1 MLLIKV
7 DFREKD
13 LIALLQ
19 LKIMNDA
26 NENDT
31 NCTNKHNIKL
41 KVDNLKI
48 GDVAFIEID
57 KNENEISNELLLFE
71 RKSLNDLA
79 SSIKDGRYAEQS
91 FRLDGYEAVPN
102 HNIVYLIEGDISK
115 YRESQFHRIN
125 KNTLL
130 SSMFSILYYK
140 GFSVVRTMNVLETCE
155 LISSWADKLER
166 EMGGKSSKIGNG
178 RGSTKIPYYKSDAYS
193 SPCTACT
200 ASSTVARSDT
210 FVESENNSIIAEK
223 ENTQFHIELNE
234 LQIQK
239 CNEHGSNDN
248 NTALQHYDYCN
259 VLKVKKEK
267 NANVTPENIGVIMLS
282 TIPGISSKTAI
293 VIMNEFKT
301 IAQLIKSF
309 ELNPHCLNN
318 ICIESGGGKSRKIT
332 STCIENI
339 RKYLMNM

>member
-13 LIALLQ
+13 LIALMQ
-19 LKIMNDA
+19 LKLINGG
-26 NENDT
+26 EN
-31 NCTNKHNIKL
+31 NNIKF

-57 KNENEISNELLLFE
+57 KNENEIGDELLLFE

-91 FRLDGYEAVPN
+91 FRLDGYQAVPN
-102 HNIVYLIEGDISK
+102 HNIIYLIEGDISR
-115 YRESQFHRIN
+115 YRENQFSRIN

-140 GFSVVRTMNVLETCE
+140 GFSVIRTMNVIETSE
-155 LISSWADKLER
+155 LIWSWADKLER
-166 EMGGKSSKIGNG
+166 ELDGKKIKSGSKK
-178 RGSTKIPYYKSDAYS
+178 TAYYTTLVSNSDG
-193 SPCTACT
+193 TA
-200 ASSTVARSDT
+200 
-210 FVESENNSIIAEK
+210 EENMQNVQ
-223 ENTQFHIELNE
+223 NVQE
-234 LQIQK
+234 LQIQIHMPTVSEE
-239 CNEHGSNDN
+239 NEKNVVK
-248 NTALQHYDYCN
+248 LYDYCN

-282 TIPGISSKTAI
+282 TIPGISSKTASA
-293 VIMNEFKT
+293 IMNEFKT
-301 IAQLIKSF
+301 MAQLIKSF
-309 ELNPHCLNN
+309 EQNPHCLNH
-318 ICIESGGGKSRKIT
+318 ICIENDGGKSRKIT

-339 RKYLMNM
+339 RKYVLHM

>member
-19 LKIMNDA
+19 LKMMNDS
-26 NENDT
+26 ND
-31 NCTNKHNIKL
+31 NNDKNKNNSIKL

-48 GDVAFIEID
+48 GDVAFIETD
-57 KNENEISNELLLFE
+57 KNENEIGDELLIFE

-91 FRLDGYEAVPN
+91 FRLDGYQAVPN
-102 HNIVYLIEGDISK
+102 HNIVYLIEGDLSK
-115 YRESQFHRIN
+115 YRENQFSRIN
-125 KNTLL
+125 KKTLL

-140 GFSVVRTMNVLETCE
+140 GFSVVRTMNVVETCD
-155 LISSWADKLER
+155 LVWSWADKLER
-166 EMGGKSSKIGNG
+166 EMASGKKSKS
-178 RGSTKIPYYKSDAYS
+178 GSGFEKMPYYKNDI
-193 SPCTACT
+193 T
-200 ASSTVARSDT
+200 SSTFTFNSNSDT
-210 FVESENNSIIAEK
+210 TVAENKDNM
-223 ENTQFHIELNE
+223 QFHIELELDASQENNE
-234 LQIQK
+234 GGIDKVVEAQPYP
-239 CNEHGSNDN
+239 
-248 NTALQHYDYCN
+248 YDYCS

-293 VIMNEFKT
+293 AIMNEFKT
-301 IAQLIKSF
+301 IGQLIKSF
-309 ELNPHCLNN
+309 ELNAHCLNHV
-318 ICIESGGGKSRKIT
+318 CIETNGKSRKIT

-339 RKYLMNM
+339 RKYLLNM

>member
-19 LKIMNDA
+19 LKMMNDA
-26 NENDT
+26 KDDNNP
-31 NCTNKHNIKL
+31 IKL

-48 GDVAFIEID
+48 GDVAFVEID
-57 KNENEISNELLLFE
+57 KNENEIGDELLLFE

-102 HNIVYLIEGDISK
+102 HNIVYLIEGDLSR
-115 YRESQFHRIN
+115 YRENQFSRIN

-140 GFSVVRTMNVLETCE
+140 GFSVVRTMNVLETCD
-155 LISSWADKLER
+155 LVWSWADKLER
-166 EMGGKSSKIGNG
+166 EMGGGKKSKSGSK
-178 RGSTKIPYYKSDAYS
+178 KMPYYKSDII
-193 SPCTACT
+193 
-200 ASSTVARSDT
+200 STFNSNS
-210 FVESENNSIIAEK
+210 ESTLAENK
-223 ENTQFHIELNE
+223 ENPQFHIELELEPPQENE
-234 LQIQK
+234 
-239 CNEHGSNDN
+239 GSDK
-248 NTALQHYDYCN
+248 TVVQTYDYCS

-301 IAQLIKSF
+301 IGALIKSF
-309 ELNPHCLNN
+309 ELNPHCLNK
-318 ICIESGGGKSRKIT
+318 ICIETNGKSRKIT

-339 RKYLMNM
+339 QKYLLNI

>member
-19 LKIMNDA
+19 LMNDS
-26 NENDT
+26 NDNNDT
-31 NCTNKHNIKL
+31 TNNNSIKI

-48 GDVAFIEID
+48 GDVAFVEID
-57 KNENEISNELLLFE
+57 KNENEIGDELLLFE

-79 SSIKDGRYAEQS
+79 SSIKDGRYSEQS
-91 FRLDGYEAVPN
+91 FRLDGYEPVPN
-102 HNIVYLIEGDISK
+102 HNIVYLIEGDISR
-115 YRESQFHRIN
+115 YRENKFSRIN
-125 KNTLL
+125 KKTLL

-140 GFSVVRTMNVLETCE
+140 GFSVIRTMNVVETSE
-155 LISSWADKLER
+155 LIWSWADKLQR
-166 EMGGKSSKIGNG
+166 EMASGKKSKS
-178 RGSTKIPYYKSDAYS
+178 GSGFEKTAYYKRDVTLVAPSA
-193 SPCTACT
+193 A
-200 ASSTVARSDT
+200 STVA
-210 FVESENNSIIAEK
+210 ENK
-223 ENTQFHIELNE
+223 ENSQFRIELELETPEVNE
-234 LQIQK
+234 TKSIDKNVVQ
-239 CNEHGSNDN
+239 
-248 NTALQHYDYCN
+248 TYDYCG

-301 IAQLIKSF
+301 IGALIKSF
-309 ELNPHCLNN
+309 EQNPHCLNK
-318 ICIESGGGKSRKIT
+318 ICIETNGKSRKIT

-339 RKYLMNM
+339 RKYLLNV

>member
-19 LKIMNDA
+19 LKMMNDV
-26 NENDT
+26 NDD
-31 NCTNKHNIKL
+31 NNSIKL

-48 GDVAFIEID
+48 GDVAFIETD
-57 KNENEISNELLLFE
+57 KNENEIGDELLIFE

-91 FRLDGYEAVPN
+91 FRLDGYQAVPN
-102 HNIVYLIEGDISK
+102 HNIVYLIEGDLSK
-115 YRESQFHRIN
+115 YRENQFSRIN
-125 KNTLL
+125 KKTLL

-140 GFSVVRTMNVLETCE
+140 GFSVVRTMNVVETCE
-155 LISSWADKLER
+155 LVWSWADKLDR
-166 EMGGKSSKIGNG
+166 EMVRTNSESGSKK
-178 RGSTKIPYYKSDAYS
+178 TPYYKNDII
-193 SPCTACT
+193 
-200 ASSTVARSDT
+200 SSTSSISTFNSNSNSDT
-210 FVESENNSIIAEK
+210 TVSENK
-223 ENTQFHIELNE
+223 ENMQFHIELE
-234 LQIQK
+234 LETHQ
-239 CNEHGSNDN
+239 DN
-248 NTALQHYDYCN
+248 NQGGIDKVVAAQAAQPYPYDYCS

-293 VIMNEFKT
+293 SIMNEFKT
-301 IAQLIKSF
+301 IGQLIKSF
-309 ELNPHCLNN
+309 ELNAHCLNK
-318 ICIESGGGKSRKIT
+318 ICIETNGKSRKIT

-339 RKYLMNM
+339 RKYLLNIY

>member
-13 LIALLQ
+13 LIALMQ
-19 LKIMNDA
+19 LKLINDS
-26 NENDT
+26 ND
-31 NCTNKHNIKL
+31 NKNASIKL

-48 GDVAFIEID
+48 GDVSFVEID
-57 KNENEISNELLLFE
+57 KNDNEIGDELLLFE

-91 FRLDGYEAVPN
+91 FRLDGYQPVPN

-115 YRESQFHRIN
+115 YRESQYTRIN

-140 GFSVVRTMNVLETCE
+140 GFSVVRTMNVVETSE
-155 LISSWADKLER
+155 LIWSWGDKLER
-166 EMGGKSSKIGNG
+166 EMDEKKAKSSVKK
-178 RGSTKIPYYKSDAYS
+178 TAYYKGVA
-193 SPCTACT
+193 PVAPVTAAAT
-200 ASSTVARSDT
+200 
-210 FVESENNSIIAEK
+210 IAENK
-223 ENTQFHIELNE
+223 ENMQFHIELNE
-234 LQIQK
+234 SELQMQAPED
-239 CNEHGSNDN
+239 NESNTKTNDKDVVV
-248 NTALQHYDYCN
+248 QSYDYCN

-293 VIMNEFKT
+293 AIMNEFKT
-301 IAQLIKSF
+301 IGQLIKSF
-309 ELNPHCLNN
+309 EQNPHCLNKL
-318 ICIESGGGKSRKIT
+318 CIETNGKQRKIT

-339 RKYLMNM
+339 RRYLLNM

>member
-19 LKIMNDA
+19 LKMMNDA
-26 NENDT
+26 NDVASDK
-31 NCTNKHNIKL
+31 NKNNMNTNIKL

-48 GDVAFIEID
+48 GDVAFVEID
-57 KNENEISNELLLFE
+57 KNENEIGDELLLFE

-91 FRLDGYEAVPN
+91 FRLDGYQAVPN
-102 HNIVYLIEGDISK
+102 HNIVYLIEGDISR
-115 YRESQFHRIN
+115 YRENQFSRIN

-140 GFSVVRTMNVLETCE
+140 GFSVVRTMNVIETSE
-155 LISSWADKLER
+155 LIWSWADKLER
-166 EMGGKSSKIGNG
+166 EMGGGKKLKSGA
-178 RGSTKIPYYKSDAYS
+178 TKIPYYKSDVSDVSIPSVSVFTDYTS
-193 SPCTACT
+193 NSD
-200 ASSTVARSDT
+200 STVA
-210 FVESENNSIIAEK
+210 ENK
-223 ENTQFHIELNE
+223 ENLQFHIEFNE
-234 LQIQK
+234 RPEECDKNVVQ
-239 CNEHGSNDN
+239 
-248 NTALQHYDYCN
+248 TYDYCS
-259 VLKVKKEK
+259 VLKIKKEK
-267 NANVTPENIGVIMLS
+267 NANITPENIGVIMLS

-301 IAQLIKSF
+301 IGQLIKSF
-309 ELNPHCLNN
+309 ELNPYCLNK
-318 ICIESGGGKSRKIT
+318 ICIETNGKSRKIT

-339 RKYLMNM
+339 RKYLLNM

>member
-19 LKIMNDA
+19 LKTMNDS
-26 NENDT
+26 ND
-31 NCTNKHNIKL
+31 NNDKNKNNSIKL

-48 GDVAFIEID
+48 GDVAFIETD
-57 KNENEISNELLLFE
+57 KNENEIGDELLIFE

-91 FRLDGYEAVPN
+91 FRLDGYQAVPN
-102 HNIVYLIEGDISK
+102 HNIVYLIEGDLSK
-115 YRESQFHRIN
+115 YRENQFSRIN
-125 KNTLL
+125 KKTLL

-140 GFSVVRTMNVLETCE
+140 GFSVVRTMNVVETCD
-155 LISSWADKLER
+155 LVWSWADKLER
-166 EMGGKSSKIGNG
+166 EMVRTNSESGSK
-178 RGSTKIPYYKSDAYS
+178 KMPYYKNDI
-193 SPCTACT
+193 T
-200 ASSTVARSDT
+200 SSTSSTFNSNSNSDT
-210 FVESENNSIIAEK
+210 TVAENN
-223 ENTQFHIELNE
+223 ENMQFHIELETNQVNNE
-234 LQIQK
+234 GGIDKVVEAQPYP
-239 CNEHGSNDN
+239 
-248 NTALQHYDYCN
+248 YDYCS

-301 IAQLIKSF
+301 IGALIKSF
-309 ELNPHCLNN
+309 ELNPHCLNK
-318 ICIESGGGKSRKIT
+318 ICIETNGKSRKIT

-339 RKYLMNM
+339 RKYLLNV

>member
-19 LKIMNDA
+19 LKMMNDV
-26 NENDT
+26 NDD
-31 NCTNKHNIKL
+31 NNSIKL

-48 GDVAFIEID
+48 GDVAFIETD
-57 KNENEISNELLLFE
+57 KNENEIGDELLIFE

-91 FRLDGYEAVPN
+91 FRLDGYQAVPN
-102 HNIVYLIEGDISK
+102 HNIVYLIEGDLSK
-115 YRESQFHRIN
+115 YRENQFSRIN
-125 KNTLL
+125 KKTLL

-140 GFSVVRTMNVLETCE
+140 GFSVVRTMNVVETCE
-155 LISSWADKLER
+155 LVWSWADKLDR
-166 EMGGKSSKIGNG
+166 EMVRTKLESGSKK
-178 RGSTKIPYYKSDAYS
+178 TPYYKNDII
-193 SPCTACT
+193 
-200 ASSTVARSDT
+200 SSTSSTFTSNSNSDT
-210 FVESENNSIIAEK
+210 TVLENK
-223 ENTQFHIELNE
+223 ENMQFHIELE
-234 LQIQK
+234 LETHQ
-239 CNEHGSNDN
+239 DN
-248 NTALQHYDYCN
+248 NQGGIDKVVAAQAAQPYPYDYCS

-293 VIMNEFKT
+293 AIMNEFKT
-301 IAQLIKSF
+301 IGQLIKSF
-309 ELNPHCLNN
+309 EQNAHCLNKV
-318 ICIESGGGKSRKIT
+318 CIETNGKSRKIT

-339 RKYLMNM
+339 RKYLLNM

>member
-19 LKIMNDA
+19 VKLMNDS
-26 NENDT
+26 ND
-31 NCTNKHNIKL
+31 NNNSIKL

-57 KNENEISNELLLFE
+57 KNENEIGDELLLFE

-91 FRLDGYEAVPN
+91 FRLDGYQPVPN
-102 HNIVYLIEGDISK
+102 HNIVYLIEGDLSR
-115 YRESQFHRIN
+115 YRENKFSRIN
-125 KNTLL
+125 KKTLL
-130 SSMFSILYYK
+130 SSMFSIIYYK
-140 GFSVVRTMNVLETCE
+140 GFSVVRTMNVIETSE
-155 LISSWADKLER
+155 LIWCWADKLER
-166 EMGGKSSKIGNG
+166 EMASGKKSKS
-178 RGSTKIPYYKSDAYS
+178 GSGFEKMAYYKSDLPGIAVVVN
-193 SPCTACT
+193 TG
-200 ASSTVARSDT
+200 
-210 FVESENNSIIAEK
+210 ENDSNAEEKK
-223 ENTQFHIELNE
+223 ENMQFHLELNE
-234 LQIQK
+234 SKLQMPRPQD
-239 CNEHGSNDN
+239 NSNICHVSDS
-248 NTALQHYDYCN
+248 YDYCS

-301 IAQLIKSF
+301 IGQLIKSF
-309 ELNPHCLNN
+309 ELNLHCLNH
-318 ICIESGGGKSRKIT
+318 ICIETNGKSRKIT

-339 RKYLMNM
+339 RKYLLNIH

>member
-19 LKIMNDA
+19 LKMMNDS
-26 NENDT
+26 ND
-31 NCTNKHNIKL
+31 NNDKNKNNSIKL

-48 GDVAFIEID
+48 GDVAFIETD
-57 KNENEISNELLLFE
+57 KNENEIGDELLIFE

-91 FRLDGYEAVPN
+91 FRLDGYQAVPN
-102 HNIVYLIEGDISK
+102 HNIVYLIEGDLSK
-115 YRESQFHRIN
+115 YRENQFSRIN
-125 KNTLL
+125 KKTLL

-140 GFSVVRTMNVLETCE
+140 GFSVVRTMNVVETCD
-155 LISSWADKLER
+155 LIWSWADKLER
-166 EMGGKSSKIGNG
+166 EMVRTNSESGSKK
-178 RGSTKIPYYKSDAYS
+178 TPYYKNDI
-193 SPCTACT
+193 T
-200 ASSTVARSDT
+200 SSTSSISTFNSNSNSDT
-210 FVESENNSIIAEK
+210 TVAENN
-223 ENTQFHIELNE
+223 ENMQFHIELETNQVNNE
-234 LQIQK
+234 GGIDKVVEAQLYP
-239 CNEHGSNDN
+239 
-248 NTALQHYDYCN
+248 YDYCS

-293 VIMNEFKT
+293 AIMNEFKT
-301 IAQLIKSF
+301 IGQLIKSF
-309 ELNPHCLNN
+309 ELNAHCLNKV
-318 ICIESGGGKSRKIT
+318 CIETNGKSRKIT

-339 RKYLMNM
+339 RKYLLNM

>member
-19 LKIMNDA
+19 LKLMNDS
-26 NENDT
+26 ND
-31 NCTNKHNIKL
+31 NNDISNNNSIKL

-48 GDVAFIEID
+48 GDVAFVEID
-57 KNENEISNELLLFE
+57 KNENETGDELLLFE

-91 FRLDGYEAVPN
+91 FRLDGYQPIPN
-102 HNIVYLIEGDISK
+102 HNIVYLIEGDFSR
-115 YRESQFHRIN
+115 YRENKFSRIN
-125 KNTLL
+125 KKTLL

-140 GFSVVRTMNVLETCE
+140 GFSVVRTMNVVETSE
-155 LISSWADKLER
+155 LIWSWADKLER
-166 EMGGKSSKIGNG
+166 EMGGGKKSKS
-178 RGSTKIPYYKSDAYS
+178 GSGFEKMPYYKSDV
-193 SPCTACT
+193 TLV
-200 ASSTVARSDT
+200 ASSADSAI
-210 FVESENNSIIAEK
+210 EENS
-223 ENTQFHIELNE
+223 QFHIELELETPEVNE
-234 LQIQK
+234 RIDK
-239 CNEHGSNDN
+239 NVVS
-248 NTALQHYDYCN
+248 YDYCS

-301 IAQLIKSF
+301 IGALIKSF
-309 ELNPHCLNN
+309 ELNPHCLNK
-318 ICIESGGGKSRKIT
+318 ICIETNGKSRKIT

-339 RKYLMNM
+339 RKYLLNV

>member
-19 LKIMNDA
+19 LMNDS
-26 NENDT
+26 ND
-31 NCTNKHNIKL
+31 NNDISNNNSIKL

-57 KNENEISNELLLFE
+57 KNENEIGDELLIFE

-91 FRLDGYEAVPN
+91 FRLDGYQAVPN
-102 HNIVYLIEGDISK
+102 HNIVYLIEGDLSR
-115 YRESQFHRIN
+115 YRENKFSRIN
-125 KNTLL
+125 KKTLL

-140 GFSVVRTMNVLETCE
+140 GFSVVRSMNVVETSE
-155 LISSWADKLER
+155 LIWSWADKLER
-166 EMGGKSSKIGNG
+166 EMGGGKKSKS
-178 RGSTKIPYYKSDAYS
+178 GSGFEKMPYYKSDV
-193 SPCTACT
+193 TLV
-200 ASSTVARSDT
+200 ASSADSAIEET
-210 FVESENNSIIAEK
+210 K
-223 ENTQFHIELNE
+223 ENSQFRIELELETPEVNE
-234 LQIQK
+234 TESIDK
-239 CNEHGSNDN
+239 NVVK
-248 NTALQHYDYCN
+248 TYDYCS

-301 IAQLIKSF
+301 IGQLIKSF
-309 ELNPHCLNN
+309 ELNPHCLNK
-318 ICIESGGGKSRKIT
+318 ICIETNGKSRKIM

-339 RKYLMNM
+339 RKYLLNV

>member
-7 DFREKD
+7 DYREKD

-19 LKIMNDA
+19 LKMMND
-26 NENDT
+26 ND
-31 NCTNKHNIKL
+31 NDKNNNNVKL

-48 GDVAFIEID
+48 GDVAFVETD
-57 KNENEISNELLLFE
+57 QNENEIGDELLLFE

-91 FRLDGYEAVPN
+91 FRLDGHQAVSN
-102 HNIVYLIEGDISK
+102 HNIVYLIEGDLSR
-115 YRESQFHRIN
+115 YRENKFSRIN

-140 GFSVVRTMNVLETCE
+140 GFSVVRTMNVLETCD
-155 LISSWADKLER
+155 LVWSWGDKLER
-166 EMGGKSSKIGNG
+166 EMSRKKSKS
-178 RGSTKIPYYKSDAYS
+178 GSDSIKIPYYKSEVPS
-193 SPCTACT
+193 V
-200 ASSTVARSDT
+200 VALAVATDESD
-210 FVESENNSIIAEK
+210 SNAEEKK
-223 ENTQFHIELNE
+223 ENMQFHIELNE
-234 LQIQK
+234 MQ
-239 CNEHGSNDN
+239 NHSHRPEENVVVSDSYN
-248 NTALQHYDYCN
+248 YCS

-282 TIPGISSKTAI
+282 TIPGISTKTAF

-301 IAQLIKSF
+301 IGQLIKSF
-309 ELNPHCLNN
+309 EQNPYCLNH
-318 ICIESGGGKSRKIT
+318 ICIETGGGKSRKIT

-339 RKYLMNM
+339 RKYLINTH

>member
-19 LKIMNDA
+19 LKLMNDDD
-26 NENDT
+26 NNQS
-31 NCTNKHNIKL
+31 IKL

-57 KNENEISNELLLFE
+57 KNENEIGDELLIFE

-91 FRLDGYEAVPN
+91 FRLDGYQAVPN
-102 HNIVYLIEGDISK
+102 HNIVYLIEGDLSR
-115 YRESQFHRIN
+115 YRENKFSRIN
-125 KNTLL
+125 KKTLL

-140 GFSVVRTMNVLETCE
+140 GFSVVRTMNVVETSE
-155 LISSWADKLER
+155 LIWSWADKLER
-166 EMGGKSSKIGNG
+166 EMGGGKKSKS
-178 RGSTKIPYYKSDAYS
+178 GSGFEKMPYYKSDV
-193 SPCTACT
+193 TLV
-200 ASSTVARSDT
+200 ASSADSAIEET
-210 FVESENNSIIAEK
+210 K
-223 ENTQFHIELNE
+223 ENSQFRIELELETPEVNE
-234 LQIQK
+234 TESIDK
-239 CNEHGSNDN
+239 NVVK
-248 NTALQHYDYCN
+248 TYDYCS

-301 IAQLIKSF
+301 IGALIKSF
-309 ELNPHCLNN
+309 ELNPHCLNK
-318 ICIESGGGKSRKIT
+318 ICIETNGKSRKIT

-339 RKYLMNM
+339 RKYLLNV